1 MLRQYLDVKA
11 QHPDAVVLYRMG
23 DFFEMFFEDARLAAP
38 ILDVQLTARHKGSE
52 NETPMCGVP
61 HHALDAYL
69 GKLLAAG
76 LKVAICDQVEDP
88 AQAKGLVRRE
98 VTRVV
103 TPGTVADPSLLEGKE
118 NNFLAALAWDGD
130 GGAAALLDVSTGA
143 FFVRRFASAEEAAD
157 ELSLLAPREL
167 LVATEHGEAD
177 LPPLVVEWAA
187 RDGLCRTS
195 LAGDGR
201 FDRRRAAEA
210 LAAVGL
216 SHRADH
222 RPDQLSG
229 GERQRVAIARATVM
243 GPSVLLADEPT
254 GNLDSASGR
263 QVLELLEEMQA
274 GGLTLVV
281 VTHDPSVARRAG
293 RVLVLRDGRVIHRT
307 TGDDIASVVE
317 LISGT

>member
-1 MLRQYLDVKA
+1 LIRLEDVGRTFEVGGQPVYALAGVSEDVETGAYLAIMGSSGSGKSTLLNILGCLDRPTAGSYALDGQEVG
-11 QHPDAVVLYRMG
+11 HLSDA
-23 DFFEMFFEDARLAAP
+23 E
-38 ILDVQLTARHKGSE
+38 LTQIRRHKIGFIFQ
-52 NETPMCGVP
+52 TFHLVP
-61 HHALDAYL
+61 RLDAEQNVEL
-69 GKLLAAG
+69 PMIFAA
-76 LKVAICDQVEDP
+76 V
-88 AQAKGLVRRE
+88 
-98 VTRVV
+98 
-103 TPGTVADPSLLEGKE
+103 
-118 NNFLAALAWDGD
+118 
-130 GGAAALLDVSTGA
+130 
-143 FFVRRFASAEEAAD
+143 
-157 ELSLLAPREL
+157 PR
-167 LVATEHGEAD
+167 TE
-177 LPPLVVEWAA
+177 
-187 RDGLCRTS
+187 R
-195 LAGDGR
+195 
-201 FDRRRAAEA
+201 RRRAAEA